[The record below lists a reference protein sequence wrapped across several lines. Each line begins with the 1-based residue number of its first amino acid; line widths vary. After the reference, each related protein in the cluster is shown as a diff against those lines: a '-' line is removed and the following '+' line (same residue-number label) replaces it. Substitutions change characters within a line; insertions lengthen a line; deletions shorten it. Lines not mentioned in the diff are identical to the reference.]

1 MLPGKVYTPEDV
13 LRLARKRVWFLLL
26 PVSIVSAATAIWAS
40 TLPDRY
46 RSETSILV
54 VPQRVPE
61 SYVRSTVTA
70 RIEDRVNTMTAQ
82 ILSRTRL
89 EQIIKEFELYA
100 KEREAGA
107 LMQDVVERMRRDI
120 RPDVRPGENAFRISY
135 VGDNARTVQRVTDRL
150 ASLFINENLED
161 RTRMAQGTDQF
172 LENELDDAR
181 RRLIEQEKKVEDY
194 KRQHAG
200 QLPSQLDSNLQVL
213 QNAQMQIQAVL
224 QSLDSDRERQLRL
237 EREIAELER
246 QIDDSASDAFLA
258 GPSGDSP
265 MRQLEQLKETLAAML
280 LTKKDTYPDVRRLK
294 AAIAELEQKINS
306 QAETGETPVSPNLRR
321 LSTADAQRRKR
332 LDDLKLDLNL
342 LRRNIQNAE
351 REEQRL
357 RSQVTVYQQ
366 RNEAIPTRETE
377 MTELLRD
384 YTTLQNLYS
393 TLLSKGFESKMA
405 ANLESRQIG
414 EQFRVLD
421 PARRAERPFSPDRQ
435 RINLMGFGGGLGIG
449 LLLVALLE
457 YRDKTFKTDEEVAR
471 VLGLPVLAV
480 VPLMQSAKEK
490 ERAFRLQIAM
500 GIGFGTTVLLCLAV
514 VAYTLV
520 G

>member
-1 MLPGKVYTPEDV
+1 V
-13 LRLARKRVWFLLL
+13 LRIARKRAWFLLL
-26 PVSIVSAATAIWAS
+26 PLSIVSAGTAIWAHR
-40 TLPDRY
+40 LPDRY
-46 RSETSILV
+46 RSETTILV

-61 SYVRSTVTA
+61 TYVRSTVTA
-70 RIEDRVNTMTAQ
+70 KVEDRVNSMTAQ

-89 EQIIKEFELYA
+89 EKIIEDFNLYE

-120 RPDVRPGENAFRISY
+120 RPDVRPGENSFRISY
-135 VGDNARTVQRVTDRL
+135 VGENARTVQQVTERL

-172 LENELDDAR
+172 LENELEDAKQ
-181 RRLIEQEKKVEDY
+181 RLVEQEKKVEDY
-194 KRQHAG
+194 KRRNAG
-200 QLPSQLDSNLQVL
+200 QLPSQLESNLQVL

-224 QSLDSDRERQLRL
+224 QSLENDRERRLRL
-237 EREIAELER
+237 EREIADLER
-246 QIDDSASDAFLA
+246 QIEDPVSEAFIA
-258 GPSGDSP
+258 GPGGSSP
-265 MRQLEQLKETLAAML
+265 ASQLDQLNDALSVML
-280 LTKKDTYPDVRRLK
+280 LTKKDTHPDVRRLK
-294 AAIAELEQKINS
+294 AAIAELEAKINS
-306 QAETGETPVSPNLRR
+306 QASRDETPVSPDLRR
-321 LSTADAQRRKR
+321 LSMADALRRKR

-342 LRRNIQNAE
+342 IKRNIQNAE
-351 REEQRL
+351 KEEQRL
-357 RSQVTVYQQ
+357 RSMVVVYQQ

-384 YTTLQNLYS
+384 YNTLQTSYNS
-393 TLLSKGFESKMA
+393 LLAKGLESKMA

-435 RINLMGFGGGLGIG
+435 QINIMGLASGLAIG

-471 VLGLPVLAV
+471 VLELPVLAV
-480 VPLMQSAKEK
+480 VPLMHSAKEK
-490 ERAFRLQIAM
+490 QRLFRRQLVM

-520 G
+520 R